1 MTTSDTKIRANRRN
15 AQRSSG
21 PRTAAGKQRSRQNA
35 RKHGLSVPL
44 DTDDPE
50 IDELVQVLPEPKCS
64 LGEVRET
71 MRSVAKE
78 QCEVARV
85 QRTRVN
91 IINSQIEKMT
101 DDGDQSVT
109 AEERIAR
116 ATAAI
121 VPDLEAIDRYER
133 RAQSQLRKT
142 LRKLEGQ

>member
-1 MTTSDTKIRANRRN
+1 MTSQAKLRANQRN
-15 AQRSSG
+15 AARSTG
-21 PRTAAGKQRSRQNA
+21 PKTVEGKARSRQNA

-50 IDELVQVLPEPKCS
+50 IDELVQVLAEPKCS

-91 IINSQIEKMT
+91 IINREIEKMI
-101 DDGDQSVT
+101 DDVDQSVT

-121 VPDLEAIDRYER
+121 VPDLEALERYER
-133 RAQSQLRKT
+133 RAVSSLRKKV
-142 LRKLEGQ
+142 RKLQEQ

>member
-1 MTTSDTKIRANRRN
+1 MTTSDAKIRANRRN
-15 AQRSSG
+15 AFRSSG

-64 LGEVRET
+64 IGEVREM

-91 IINSQIEKMT
+91 IINRQIEKMA
-101 DDGDQSVT
+101 DNGDQSVT

-121 VPDLEAIDRYER
+121 VPDLEALDRYER
-133 RAQSQLRKT
+133 RAVSSLRKKI
-142 LRKLEGQ
+142 RNLEEQ

>member
-1 MTTSDTKIRANRRN
+1 MTSPAKVRANRRN
-15 AQRSSG
+15 AARSTG
-21 PRTAAGKQRSRQNA
+21 PKTADGKARSRQNA
-35 RKHGLSVPL
+35 RRHGLSVPL

-50 IDELVQVLPEPKCS
+50 VDELVQVLAEPKCS
-64 LGEVRET
+64 IGEVSET

-91 IINSQIEKMT
+91 IINREIEKMI
-101 DDGDQSVT
+101 DDGDQSVA

-121 VPDLEAIDRYER
+121 VPDLEALDRYER
-133 RAQSQLRKT
+133 RAVSSLRKKI
-142 LRKLEGQ
+142 RKLQEQ

>member
-1 MTTSDTKIRANRRN
+1 MTSPAKIRANRRN
-15 AQRSSG
+15 AVGSTG
-21 PRTAAGKQRSRQNA
+21 PKTADGKARSRRNA
-35 RKHGLSVPL
+35 HKHGLSVPL

-50 IDELVQVLPEPKCS
+50 VDELVQVLAEPKCS
-64 LGEVRET
+64 IGEVRET

-101 DDGDQSVT
+101 VDEDQSVT

-142 LRKLEGQ
+142 LLKLKGQ

>member
-1 MTTSDTKIRANRRN
+1 
-15 AQRSSG
+15 
-21 PRTAAGKQRSRQNA
+21 
-35 RKHGLSVPL
+35 
-44 DTDDPE
+44 
-50 IDELVQVLPEPKCS
+50 
-64 LGEVRET
+64 